1 MINLGPYP
9 GRNCPNVRFQPTVLD
24 RILEG
29 MALLV
34 VLVTWGGIYW
44 LYTQKGGSLPS
55 DVWMMGGFSVFCF
68 LLMGIAGYLPVRF
81 INFPVRVTERN
92 VAVQYLLAIRFTRV
106 MNVILTLM
114 FLAAAFK
121 EYCVL
126 GRILFFAPLVLLG
139 LSFAGYYILA
149 FKYK

>member
-1 MINLGPYP
+1 
-9 GRNCPNVRFQPTVLD
+9 
-24 RILEG
+24 
-29 MALLV
+29 
-34 VLVTWGGIYW
+34 
-44 LYTQKGGSLPS
+44 
-55 DVWMMGGFSVFCF
+55 MMGGFSVFCF

-81 INFPVRVTERN
+81 INFPVRVT
-92 VAVQYLLAIRFTRV
+92 
-106 MNVILTLM
+106 LM
-114 FLAAAFK
+114 FLVAAFR